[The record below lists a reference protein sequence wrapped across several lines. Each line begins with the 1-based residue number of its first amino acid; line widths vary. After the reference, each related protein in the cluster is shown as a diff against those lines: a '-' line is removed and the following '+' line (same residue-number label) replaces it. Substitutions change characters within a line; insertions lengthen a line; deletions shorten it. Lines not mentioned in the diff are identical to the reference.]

1 MKETGP
7 FGIEVVHCDHC
18 RVVGLAALPVCTVCD
33 RDTCKA
39 CDVEDLRV
47 GHDTI
52 CKECMGTLHED
63 RHKFEPAGRVYP
75 EYLYCRICGASETA
89 HQE

>member
-1 MKETGP
+1 VTKWASGATN
-7 FGIEVVHCDHC
+7 CDRC
-18 RVVGLAALPVCTVCD
+18 NTVGLSALPVCTVCD
-33 RDTCKA
+33 RDICKQ
-39 CDVEDLRV
+39 CDVEELRA

-52 CKECMGTLHED
+52 CKDCMGTLHED
-63 RHKFEPAGRVYP
+63 RHTFEPAGRVYP